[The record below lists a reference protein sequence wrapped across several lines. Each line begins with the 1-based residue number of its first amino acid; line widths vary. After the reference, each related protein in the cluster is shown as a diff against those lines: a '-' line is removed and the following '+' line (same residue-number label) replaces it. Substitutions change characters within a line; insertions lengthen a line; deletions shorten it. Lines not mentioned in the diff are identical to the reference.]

1 MVYTDDVLNTEVN
14 PNISIRQHWSD
25 RRTTYSEHTYYDPTD
40 DVRYSADGL
49 TKAEKGYFINY
60 SLRADHILI
69 ELPYR
74 IACREL
80 VMVLGSCRAKTH
92 LMSIS
97 SRTNSGKV
105 ANVSKATLSDGLNI
119 FSLPVG
125 KLDNF
130 IERTQRLGWICRD
143 VSITEEE
150 FTSVL
155 EQKVSTLREYITE
168 WDYLRTSVRN
178 EDIDLTNRGTFYSIL
193 DRIETLA
200 TQRRG
205 PNHSVE
211 YNLSG
216 NRSMSLMRIQ
226 SLINCQPN
234 SARINAVNNHLCTQV
249 SNLNEALA
257 AFDSDRL
264 IREVTHAR
272 DVAEGRVANP
282 IFDSLEDELAF
293 LSNRYP
299 VLKRLTGA
307 GKTVKIDLTY
317 VTVVLH
323 EDRVEVEGDVT
334 KLASFSTYQPAD
346 NPKGGKSKRFSSVL
360 KPKTDI

>member
-1 MVYTDDVLNTEVN
+1 MVYTADVLNTEVS

-60 SLRADHILI
+60 SPRTDHILI

-74 IACREL
+74 IACKEL
-80 VMVLGSCRAKTH
+80 VMVLGSCGAKTH
-92 LMSIS
+92 LISIS
-97 SRTNSGKV
+97 SRTNSGK
-105 ANVSKATLSDGLNI
+105 AAHAERATLSEGLNV
-119 FSLPVG
+119 FSLPID

-130 IERTQRLGWICRD
+130 IERTQRLGWVSRD

-178 EDIDLTNRGTFYSIL
+178 EDIDLTNRGTYYGIL

-205 PNHSVE
+205 VGVNKQ
-211 YNLSG
+211 YTISG
-216 NRSMSLMRIQ
+216 NRSMNLMTIQ
-226 SLINCQPN
+226 RLINQQPN
-234 SARINAVNNHLCTQV
+234 STRINAVNNHLCNQV
-249 SNLNEALA
+249 SNLNEALV

-307 GKTVKIDLTY
+307 GKTVEIDLTY
-317 VTVVLH
+317 VTVILH
-323 EDRVEVEGDVT
+323 EDRVEVAGDVT
-334 KLASFSTYQPAD
+334 KLASFSNYQPTSSSKDSTA
-346 NPKGGKSKRFSSVL
+346 KRFSSVL